1 MRERITMHN
10 RHTGQIMNNRFISKC
25 VCGVLLS
32 ALSLSAHAVSR
43 EKDPV
48 WQQLTEIDGRVLR
61 IERVINN
68 NSLLDMAQHND
79 ELQQQLRQ
87 LRGQLEELQHSVD
100 VARNQFRDAVAD
112 LDKRVQALESN
123 RSSGGSES
131 MGTGSAT
138 TAGSGTTA
146 SGADRDAYQAA
157 FGLLKEGK
165 YSEATTA
172 LTQFMSNY
180 PQSLL
185 LDNAQYWLG
194 EAHYVGKD
202 YAQATRDFQS
212 VLSKYPNS
220 AKAPDAMLKLG
231 YTQYEMKDFKAA
243 RATLTKLATQYAD
256 SKAAVLAQ
264 QRLAKMN
271 AEGL

>member
-1 MRERITMHN
+1 
-10 RHTGQIMNNRFISKC
+10 MNHRLISKGTC
-25 VCGVLLS
+25 SVILATLS
-32 ALSLSAHAVSR
+32 IAASMTAGAASR
-43 EKDPV
+43 EKDPM

-68 NSLLDMAQHND
+68 NSLLDMAQRND

-100 VARNQFRDAVAD
+100 QARSQFRDAFGD
-112 LDKRVQALESN
+112 LDKRVQALEAGRGAGASSSVSDGGSAGAN
-123 RSSGGSES
+123 PSSGG
-131 MGTGSAT
+131 AT
-138 TAGSGTTA
+138 ST
-146 SGADRDAYQAA
+146 ADRDAYQAA
-157 FGLLKEGK
+157 FGLLKDGK

-172 LTQFMSNY
+172 FTQFMNTY
-180 PQSLL
+180 PQSTL

-194 EAHYVGKD
+194 EAHYVGKE
-202 YAQATRDFQS
+202 YTLAARDFQS
-212 VLSKYPNS
+212 VLSRYPNS

-231 YTQYEMKDFKAA
+231 YTQYEMKDYKAA
-243 RATLTKLATQYAD
+243 RSTLTKLTNQYAD

-264 QRLAKMN
+264 QRIAKMN

>member
-1 MRERITMHN
+1 
-10 RHTGQIMNNRFISKC
+10 MNHRFISQC
-25 VCGVLLS
+25 ISAVLLS
-32 ALSLSAHAVSR
+32 AMALTAGAVSR
-43 EKDPV
+43 DKDPV

-87 LRGQLEELQHSVD
+87 LHGQLEELQHSVD
-100 VARNQFRDAVAD
+100 QARSQFRDAVAD

-123 RSSGGSES
+123 RPVGSGSASVDGASPS
-131 MGTGSAT
+131 ASGTGTSA
-138 TAGSGTTA
+138 S
-146 SGADRDAYQAA
+146 ADRDAYQAA
-157 FGLLKEGK
+157 FALLKEGK

-172 LTQFMSNY
+172 LTQFINNY
-180 PQSLL
+180 PQSTL

-202 YAQATRDFQS
+202 YPQAMRDFQT

-231 YTQYEMKDFKAA
+231 YTQYELKDFKAA
-243 RATLTKLATQYAD
+243 RATLTKLTTQYAD
-256 SKAAVLAQ
+256 SKPAVLAQ

-271 AEGL
+271 AEGQ